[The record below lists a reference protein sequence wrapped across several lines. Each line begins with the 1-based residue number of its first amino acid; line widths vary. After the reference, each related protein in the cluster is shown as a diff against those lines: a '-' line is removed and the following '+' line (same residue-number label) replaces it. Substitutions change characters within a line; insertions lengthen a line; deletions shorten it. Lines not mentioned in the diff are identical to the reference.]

1 MRVHLFDLG
10 EGVASGIEGSFAF
23 GRDESVRFHF
33 GPFDKPPKKKVWCV
47 QQKDKHNLYGPALV
61 ECGSKV
67 EGDVGPEK
75 DPGAKPNE
83 IVPFPGTHG
92 ATKCMKS

>member
-1 MRVHLFDLG
+1 M
-10 EGVASGIEGSFAF
+10 ASKDRLHSGGTNRSDSI
-23 GRDESVRFHF
+23 

-83 IVPFPGTHG
+83 IVPFSWHPWSNEVYEELTH
-92 ATKCMKS
+92 SYSISRY